1 MFRKINLDIHG
12 LIEASAGT
20 GKTYTIERLVLRL
33 LAEKKVPLENILV
46 VTFTEAAAMELRS
59 RIRGLIEQAC
69 ANGGIDGYDIAADK
83 IEILRGELLAFD
95 RAGIYTIHGFCN
107 RALARWPIETG
118 LARGGEIVDE
128 ASLAGE
134 LVAEE
139 MRGAW
144 GQWDSVL
151 QGALTREISRTG
163 LEKFRNTVCAV
174 AQKYVPGQVDL
185 APEASDGLDAYCA
198 SEKAFRERVET
209 VTKDLRNKAGE
220 LLDEYKNVKSLLRPA
235 ATKEE
240 KFNAITSWLEGFAGR
255 ATGVEE
261 PVAVKEEKKETA
273 RQWFGFTDPDM
284 GVQKVAAFYERWTEF
299 IREKTG
305 ICAEISARKNSLVAS
320 LGVGLRRRLD
330 SHRISKGM
338 ISYNDMIRA
347 VERGLAQKSTV
358 LCDRLRGQ
366 YRYGIIDEFQDTN
379 ALQWNIFS
387 RVFMEGGDGRLFVVG
402 DPKQSIFR
410 VQDADVYTYLE
421 AYKYYEE
428 KCDRDKAI
436 IYSLNVNYRSTEG
449 LINACNEFFSRN
461 NWFTIEGIPFKEAKP
476 EPKDNTGAKLEAIP
490 SAGKPDIDVKEIAE
504 TLKPLGPVVLRPLY
518 GLPDIAVGKRDDP
531 VVASQRLS
539 YAKYIVSKIT
549 EWHKQGLPYSSM
561 ALLYETRTYVGPLLP
576 LLRDAGI
583 PYTQYKETGLF
594 TSSEA
599 LNWVCLLEYLAESS
613 PQNFSR
619 LLLTDFFGQDPSS
632 VVAGM
637 STERFETIV
646 ETWREL
652 AGRRQW
658 PGFMRAVFFDTALLC
673 RAARQTDGKRVIAA
687 YRQIGEWIAARLIT
701 DHMSPRDIANRLR
714 AFYSGTRPPAE
725 EEDRFRRE
733 TEEDAVRATTIH
745 SSKGL
750 EFDIVFLLGGYGE
763 KKSPEAPFVVRAEG
777 ETRRKKILVSLD
789 NAHKAAMQAED
800 ECERRRILYVG
811 LTRARYKM
819 VLPSWA
825 ECKPDKRTG
834 LLQYDKLPAYEKNL
848 LDAVTAQEKLFA
860 RDITAVRSPV
870 SAQGQ
875 HGAYQR
881 PRASAFTS
889 ADNDPV
895 RSADKEL
902 ASYAAQCGIAG
913 RRLLQHSYSSLVHHG
928 RDSGPEWKEEAHDS
942 ADEIEVN
949 LPKQLLLDPETILHA
964 QSGLPDAHPLKL
976 FGKKTG
982 SALHEVLEELDF
994 ADVNSAG
1001 SDLLQKIENRFGA
1014 YGLLEKNV
1022 DKRAETCRQIAGLL
1036 QAALS
1041 LRLPLGNGESLSAME
1056 IPKKDFL
1063 TESIFS
1069 ATVGRQSGLIAA
1081 TAAGTGPTDSVI
1093 GFIDVIFRK
1102 GKNIYLL
1109 DWKSDTL
1116 DAYDKKTICDAMH
1129 HSGYTVQAALYAAA
1143 YQRWLSTRFG
1153 GLGYALRGIC
1163 YVFLRGPAAVTIPV
1177 DDKVIGA
1184 WSEGLRECFVEAA
1197 RDKLMLTGSAG

>member
-1 MFRKINLDIHG
+1 MFRQINLKKHG

-20 GKTYTIERLVLRL
+20 GKTYAIERLVLRL
-33 LAEKKVPLENILV
+33 LAEEKVPLENILV

-59 RIRGLIEQAC
+59 RIRSLLEQAC
-69 ANGGIDGYDIAADK
+69 ANSGLDGYDISSEK
-83 IEILRGELLAFD
+83 IEWLRGELLAFD
-95 RAGIYTIHGFCN
+95 RANIFTIHGFCN
-107 RALARWPIETG
+107 RALARWPQDTG
-118 LARGGEIVDE
+118 LAKGGEIVDE
-128 ASLAGE
+128 ATLANE

-139 MRGAW
+139 MRGVW
-144 GQWDSVL
+144 DQWNSAL
-151 QGALTREISRTG
+151 QGALTREISKAG
-163 LEKFRNTVCAV
+163 LEKYRKTVCAV
-174 AQKYVPGQVDL
+174 AQKYVPGQVEL
-185 APEASDGLDAYCA
+185 APEASDGLEAFCA
-198 SEKAFRERVET
+198 SEKAFGARVET
-209 VTKDLRNKAGE
+209 VTKDLWKEAGE
-220 LLDEYKNVKSLLRPA
+220 LLDEYKNIKLLLRPT
-235 ATKEE
+235 ATKDE
-240 KFNAITSWLEGFAGR
+240 KFNAITAWLQGFAGK
-255 ATGVEE
+255 ATGIDV
-261 PVAVKEEKKETA
+261 PVAANEEKKDTA
-273 RQWFGFTDPDM
+273 GQWFGFTAPDM
-284 GVQKVAAFYERWTEF
+284 RVQKVVAFFDRWMEF
-299 IREKTG
+299 INKKSDL
-305 ICAEISARKNSLVAS
+305 CAEISVRTNSLITS
-320 LGVGLRRRLD
+320 LSVSLRRRLD

-347 VERGLAQKSTV
+347 VERGLDREKGA
-358 LCDRLRGQ
+358 LCERMRAQ

-379 ALQWNIFS
+379 ALQWNIFR
-387 RVFMEGGDGRLFVVG
+387 RVFMEGDDGRLFVVG

-428 KCDRDKAI
+428 KCARDKAK
-436 IYSLNVNYRSTEG
+436 IYSLDVNYRSIEG
-449 LINACNEFFSRN
+449 LIDACNGFFSRN
-461 NWFTIEGIPFKEAKP
+461 NWLNVEGIPFKGAKP
-476 EPKDNTGAKLEAIP
+476 EPKDNTGAKPEAIP
-490 SAGKPDIDVKEIAE
+490 FEGKSDINVKEIAE

-518 GLPDIAVGKRDDP
+518 SLPDIAVGKRGDP
-531 VVASQRLS
+531 AVASQRLS
-539 YAKYIVSKIT
+539 YGKYIVSKII
-549 EWHKQGLPYSSM
+549 EWHKNGLPYRSM

-576 LLRDAGI
+576 LLREAGI

-599 LNWVCLLEYLAESS
+599 LNWVCLLEYLAEST

-619 LLLTDFFGQDPSS
+619 LLLTDFFGQDPSG

-637 STERFETIV
+637 STERYETIV

-658 PGFMRAVFFDTALLC
+658 PGLMRAVFSDTALLC

-687 YRQIGEWIAARLIT
+687 YRQIGEWIAARLMA
-701 DHMSPRDIANRLR
+701 DHMSPRDIAKRLR
-714 AFYSGTRPPAE
+714 AFYSGVRPPEE
-725 EEDRFRRE
+725 EEDRFHRE

-750 EFDIVFLLGGYGE
+750 EFDVVFLLGGYGE

-777 ETRRKKILVSLD
+777 EIRRKKILVSLD
-789 NAHKAAMQAED
+789 NAHKAAMQAEN
-800 ECERRRILYVG
+800 EGERRRILYVG

-825 ECKPDKRTG
+825 EIKKDKRTG
-834 LLQYDKLPAYEKNL
+834 EPLYDKLPAYEKNL
-848 LDAVTAQEKLFA
+848 LDASVAHEKLFIK
-860 RDITAVRSPV
+860 DTALVKRAASV
-870 SAQGQ
+870 QGQ
-875 HGAYQR
+875 QEAYQR

-889 ADNDPV
+889 ADNDPA

-913 RRLLQHSYSSLVHHG
+913 RRLMLHSYSSLVHHG
-928 RDSGPEWKEEAHDS
+928 RDSGFEWKEEAHDT
-942 ADEIEVN
+942 ADEIAVN

-964 QSGLPDAHPLKL
+964 QSGLPDAHPLTL

-994 ADVNSAG
+994 ATVNSAG
-1001 SDLLQKIENRFGA
+1001 SDLPQKIENRFGA
-1014 YGLLEKNV
+1014 YGLLEKNA
-1022 DKRAETCRQIAGLL
+1022 DKRAETCRQIAELL
-1036 QAALS
+1036 KAALS
-1041 LRLPLGNGESLSAME
+1041 LRLPLVSGESLSPME

-1063 TESIFS
+1063 TESFFS
-1069 ATVGRQSGLIAA
+1069 ATVGRKSGIIAA
-1081 TAAGTGPTDSVI
+1081 TAAGTGPSDSVI

-1102 GKNIYLL
+1102 GKTIYLL

-1129 HSGYTVQAALYAAA
+1129 RSGYTVQAALYAAA

-1153 GLGYALRGIC
+1153 GEGYVLRGIC

-1177 DDKVIGA
+1177 NEKILTD
-1184 WSEGLRECFVEAA
+1184 WSGGLRECFVEAA
-1197 RDKLMLTGSAG
+1197 GRVR

>member
-1 MFRKINLDIHG
+1 VFRSIKLDKHG

-59 RIRGLIEQAC
+59 RIRGLLEQAC
-69 ANGGIDGYDIAADK
+69 ANNGTDGYDSSPEK
-83 IEILRGELLAFD
+83 IEWLRGELLAFD
-95 RAGIYTIHGFCN
+95 RANIFTIHGFCN
-107 RALARWPIETG
+107 RVLARWPQDTG
-118 LARGGEIVDE
+118 LAKGGEIVDE
-128 ASLAGE
+128 ATLADE

-139 MRGAW
+139 MRGVW
-144 GQWDSVL
+144 EQWNSAL
-151 QGALTREISRTG
+151 QGALTREISKTG
-163 LEKFRNTVCAV
+163 LKKFRKTVCVV
-174 AQKYVPGQVDL
+174 AQKYVPGQVEL
-185 APEASDGLDAYCA
+185 APEASDGLEAFCA
-198 SEKAFRERVET
+198 SEKAFRARVET
-209 VTKDLRNKAGE
+209 VTKELRKEAGE
-220 LLDEYKNVKSLLRPA
+220 LLDEYKNVKPLLRPT
-235 ATKEE
+235 ATKGE
-240 KFNAITSWLEGFAGR
+240 KFNAVTAWLQGFAGKS
-255 ATGVEE
+255 TGIDV
-261 PVAVKEEKKETA
+261 PVVANEEKKNTA
-273 RQWFGFTDPDM
+273 GQWFGFTAPDM
-284 GVQKVAAFYERWTEF
+284 RVQKVKAFFDRWMEF
-299 IREKTG
+299 INEKSG
-305 ICAEISARKNSLVAS
+305 LCAEISVRTNSLITS
-320 LGVGLRRRLD
+320 LSVSLRRRLD

-347 VERGLAQKSTV
+347 VERGFARKNSA
-358 LCDRLRGQ
+358 LCERLRGQ

-379 ALQWNIFS
+379 ALQWNIFR

-410 VQDADVYTYLE
+410 VQDADVYSYLE
-421 AYKYYEE
+421 ARSYYEE
-428 KCDRDKAI
+428 KRVQGKAE
-436 IYSLNVNYRSTEG
+436 IYSLDVNHRSTEG
-449 LINACNEFFSRN
+449 LIDACNGFFSRN
-461 NWFTIEGIPFKEAKP
+461 SWFNVAGITFTPANPNAKAAAKP
-476 EPKDNTGAKLEAIP
+476 APITDTEK
-490 SAGKPDIDVKEIAE
+490 IDVKAVAE
-504 TLKPLGPVVLRPLY
+504 TLKPLAPVVLRPLY
-518 GLPDIAVGKRDDP
+518 GLPEIAVGKYGNP
-531 VVASQRLS
+531 YVASQRLS
-539 YAKYIVSKIT
+539 YAKYIVSKII
-549 EWHKQGLPYSSM
+549 EWHKQGLPYGSM

-576 LLRDAGI
+576 LLREAGI

-599 LNWVCLLEYLAESS
+599 LNWTCLLEYLAEST

-619 LLLTDFFGQDPSS
+619 LLLTDFFGQDPSN

-646 ETWREL
+646 EKWREL

-658 PGFMRAVFFDTALLC
+658 PGLVHAVFSDTALLC

-687 YRQIGEWIAARLIT
+687 YRQIGEWIAARLMA
-701 DHMSPRDIANRLR
+701 DHMSPRDIAKRLR
-714 AFYSGTRPPAE
+714 AFYSGVRPPSE

-750 EFDIVFLLGGYGE
+750 EFDVVFVMGGYGE

-789 NAHKAAMQAED
+789 NAHRAAMQAED
-800 ECERRRILYVG
+800 DCERRRILYVG

-825 ECKPDKRTG
+825 ECKPDKKTG
-834 LLQYDKLPAYEKNL
+834 GMNFDKLPAYEKNL
-848 LDAVTAQEKLFA
+848 LDASAACEKLFA
-860 RDITAVRSPV
+860 RDITAVGSPV
-870 SAQGQ
+870 SAQEQ
-875 HGAYQR
+875 QGAYKR

-889 ADNDPV
+889 ADNDPA
-895 RSADKEL
+895 RIADKEL

-913 RRLLQHSYSSLVHHG
+913 RRLLLHSYSSLIHHE
-928 RDSGPEWKEEAHDS
+928 RDSGLEWKEETHDS
-942 ADEIEVN
+942 VDEITDS
-949 LPKQLLLDPETILHA
+949 LPEQLLLDPEKILHT
-964 QSGLPDAHPLKL
+964 QSGLPNAHPLTL
-976 FGKKTG
+976 SGKKTG

-1001 SDLLQKIENRFGA
+1001 SDLLQKIEYRFSA
-1014 YGLLEKNV
+1014 YGLLEKNA

-1036 QAALS
+1036 RAALG
-1041 LRLPLGNGESLSAME
+1041 LRLPLGSGESLSPVE

-1063 TESIFS
+1063 TESFFS
-1069 ATVGRQSGLIAA
+1069 ATVGRQNGLISE
-1081 TAAGTGPTDSVI
+1081 TAAGTGTTDSVI

-1143 YQRWLSTRFG
+1143 YQRWLSARFG
-1153 GLGYALRGIC
+1153 GEGYALRGIC

-1177 DDKVIGA
+1177 NDKVIGA
-1184 WSEGLRECFVEAA
+1184 WSEGLKQCFIEAA
-1197 RDKLMLTGSAG
+1197 QGKLVSIGSVG